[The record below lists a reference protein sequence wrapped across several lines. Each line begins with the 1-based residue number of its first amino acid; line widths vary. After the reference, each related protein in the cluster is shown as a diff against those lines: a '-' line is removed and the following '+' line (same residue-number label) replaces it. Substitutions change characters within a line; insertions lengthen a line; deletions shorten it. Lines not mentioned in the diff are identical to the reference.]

1 MLSSTWWLCLG
12 MLAGFALGAWPT
24 RAAQKRLKHAD
35 AQHAARWQCVR
46 DALRDMSSSDGRTAR
61 VGVLTAAVQQATG
74 LRAHWVE
81 ASVTPWDQACEQAP
95 FFVEPHLVGMALRR
109 QEMVSSVAL
118 APLGWAW
125 AYLPVW
131 VSGRAEGVLVL
142 AMSEG
147 AGQNVCAQD
156 LVCCE
161 ILARHLAMCMAI
173 SNVANT

>member
-1 MLSSTWWLCLG
+1 MPSSTWWLCFGAVVGFGLG
-12 MLAGFALGAWPT
+12 TCPA
-24 RAAQKRLKHAD
+24 RAALRKLRRAE
-35 AQHAARWQCVR
+35 AQQGMRWQHVHDAVLALSRSDVEAAMVELLTDAVR
-46 DALRDMSSSDGRTAR
+46 
-61 VGVLTAAVQQATG
+61 QATG

-81 ASVTPWDQACEQAP
+81 ASMTPWVQACEQAP

-109 QEMVSSVAL
+109 QETVSSAAL

-142 AMSEG
+142 AMPEG
-147 AGQNVCAQD
+147 TGQTVCAQD

-161 ILARHLAMCMAI
+161 ILTRHLAVCINVSRA
-173 SNVANT
+173 SNA